1 MDFFTLKKKLSKKR
15 LYLSH
20 TVGIFGGMNG
30 NNPSLYRSSLSTNSL
45 VSNYWGRLVNR
56 ILVRGQS
63 INSLSEG
70 EILCAFNEL
79 KNRRPEHRYSVKAV
93 GEKQGAMFQ
102 QGDKIQEIR
111 IAKSL
116 DAMVS
121 VELLVN
127 FQATVRLS
135 VKDYSSIS
143 YSLPTIDL
151 QNTLENLERFVDE
164 FPKNF
169 ERFEK
174 ALVENEKNAKIVAM
188 AKVSIK
194 AAIEQLFASTH
205 YEWELVESGKFYSLR
220 VGMGENVV
228 SMTLNDKNFARRIP
242 VLLDALRQVES
253 LVDSL
258 SFPMDIAMGKKFVK
272 F

>member
-1 MDFFTLKKKLSKKR
+1 
-15 LYLSH
+15 
-20 TVGIFGGMNG
+20 MNG
-30 NNPSLYRSSLSTNSL
+30 NNPSLYRSSLSSNSL
-45 VSNYWGRLVNR
+45 VSNFWGRLVNR

-63 INSLSEG
+63 VNSLSEG

-79 KNRRPEHRYSVKAV
+79 KSRRPEHRYSVKAV
-93 GEKQGAMFQ
+93 GENQKTMFQ

-116 DAMVS
+116 NAMVS

-127 FQATVRLS
+127 FQTTVRLS
-135 VKDYSSIS
+135 IKDFTSIS
-143 YSLPTIDL
+143 CSLPTIDL
-151 QNTLENLERFVDE
+151 QNTLENLERFVDD

-169 ERFEK
+169 VRFEN
-174 ALVENEKNAKIVAM
+174 ALVENEKKAKIVAM

-194 AAIEQLFASTH
+194 TAVEHLLASTH
-205 YEWELVESGKFYSLR
+205 YEWELIESGKFYSLR

-253 LVDSL
+253 LVESL
-258 SFPMDIAMGKKFVK
+258 PFPMDIAMGKKFVK

>member
-1 MDFFTLKKKLSKKR
+1 M
-15 LYLSH
+15 SH
-20 TVGIFGGMNG
+20 AVSIFGGMNG
-30 NNPSLYRSSLSTNSL
+30 NNSSLYRNSLSTNSL

-56 ILVRGQS
+56 ILVRAQCV
-63 INSLSEG
+63 NSLSEG

-79 KNRRPEHRYSVKAV
+79 KSRRPEHRYSVKAV

-135 VKDYSSIS
+135 IKDCSSIS
-143 YSLPTIDL
+143 YSSPTIDL
-151 QNTLENLERFVDE
+151 QESLKRLECFIDD

-169 ERFEK
+169 ERFEN
-174 ALVENEKNAKIVAM
+174 ALVENEKKAKIEAM

-194 AAIEQLFASTH
+194 AAIEQLLASTH
-205 YEWELVESGKFYSLR
+205 YEWELIETGKFYSLR

-253 LVDSL
+253 LVESL
-258 SFPMDIAMGKKFVK
+258 PFPMDIAMGKRFVK

>member
-1 MDFFTLKKKLSKKR
+1 
-15 LYLSH
+15 
-20 TVGIFGGMNG
+20 MNC
-30 NNPSLYRSSLSTNSL
+30 
-45 VSNYWGRLVNR
+45 

-63 INSLSEG
+63 VSSLSEG

-79 KNRRPEHRYSVKAV
+79 KSRRPEHRYSVKAI
-93 GEKQGAMFQ
+93 GENQRTIFQ

-121 VELLVN
+121 VELLIN

-135 VKDYSSIS
+135 IKNFTSIS

-151 QNTLENLERFVDE
+151 QETLKNLECFVDA

-169 ERFEK
+169 ERFEN
-174 ALVENEKNAKIVAM
+174 ALVENEKKAKIVAM

-194 AAIEQLFASTH
+194 TKRAIDVLWVLCGKSAFEDNCGWIKKLKRNRVTFIPRAEFLKCHSDRHRHTH
-205 YEWELVESGKFYSLR
+205 
-220 VGMGENVV
+220 
-228 SMTLNDKNFARRIP
+228 SMP
-242 VLLDALRQVES
+242 VQA
-253 LVDSL
+253 
-258 SFPMDIAMGKKFVK
+258 
-272 F
+272 

>member
-1 MDFFTLKKKLSKKR
+1 
-15 LYLSH
+15 
-20 TVGIFGGMNG
+20 MNG
-30 NNPSLYRSSLSTNSL
+30 NNSSLYRSSLSTNSL
-45 VSNYWGRLVNR
+45 VSNYWGRLVNS

-63 INSLSEG
+63 VSSLSEG

-79 KNRRPEHRYSVKAV
+79 KRRRPEHRYSVKAV
-93 GEKQGAMFQ
+93 GENQKTMFQ

-116 DAMVS
+116 DAMIS

-135 VKDYSSIS
+135 IKDVTSIS
-143 YSLPTIDL
+143 CSLPMIDL
-151 QNTLENLERFVDE
+151 QNTLENLERFVDD

-169 ERFEK
+169 ERFEN
-174 ALVENEKNAKIVAM
+174 ALVENVKKAKIVAM

-194 AAIEQLFASTH
+194 AAVEQLLASTH
-205 YEWELVESGKFYSLR
+205 YEWELIESGKFYSLR
-220 VGMGENVV
+220 VGMGDNVV

-242 VLLDALRQVES
+242 VLLDALRQVEKLVES
-253 LVDSL
+253 LP
-258 SFPMDIAMGKKFVK
+258 FPMDITMNKRFVK

>member
-1 MDFFTLKKKLSKKR
+1 
-15 LYLSH
+15 
-20 TVGIFGGMNG
+20 MNG
-30 NNPSLYRSSLSTNSL
+30 NESSLYRSSLSTNSL

-63 INSLSEG
+63 VSSLSEG

-79 KNRRPEHRYSVKAV
+79 KNHRPEHRYSVKAV
-93 GEKQGAMFQ
+93 GEKLGAMFQ

-116 DAMVS
+116 NAMVS

-135 VKDYSSIS
+135 FKDFTSIS

-151 QNTLENLERFVDE
+151 QSSLENLERFIDD
-164 FPKNF
+164 FPKSF
-169 ERFEK
+169 ERFEN
-174 ALVENEKNAKIVAM
+174 ALVENEKRAKIEAM

-194 AAIEQLFASTH
+194 AAIEQLLASTH
-205 YEWELVESGKFYSLR
+205 YEWELIESGKFYSLR
-220 VGMGENVV
+220 VGMGDNVV

-242 VLLDALRQVES
+242 VLLDALRQVENLVES
-253 LVDSL
+253 LPI
-258 SFPMDIAMGKKFVK
+258 PMDIAMGKKFVK

>member
-1 MDFFTLKKKLSKKR
+1 MACLAADSLR

-20 TVGIFGGMNG
+20 VVSIFGGMIG
-30 NNPSLYRSSLSTNSL
+30 NNTSLYRSSLSMNSL
-45 VSNYWGRLVNR
+45 VSNYWGRLVNC

-63 INSLSEG
+63 VSTLSEG

-79 KNRRPEHRYSVKAV
+79 KSRRPELRYSVKAV
-93 GEKQGAMFQ
+93 GEKHGAMFQ

-121 VELLVN
+121 VELLIN

-135 VKDYSSIS
+135 IKDFTSIS

-151 QNTLENLERFVDE
+151 QETLENLECFVDD

-169 ERFEK
+169 ERFEN
-174 ALVENEKNAKIVAM
+174 ALVENEKKAKIEAM

-194 AAIEQLFASTH
+194 AAIEQLLASTH
-205 YEWELVESGKFYSLR
+205 YEWELIETDKFYSLR
-220 VGMGENVV
+220 VGLGNNVV

-242 VLLDALRQVES
+242 VLLDALRQVEN
-253 LVDSL
+253 LVEAL
-258 SFPMDIAMGKKFVK
+258 PFPMDIAMGKKFVK

>member
-1 MDFFTLKKKLSKKR
+1 
-15 LYLSH
+15 
-20 TVGIFGGMNG
+20 MNG

-45 VSNYWGRLVNR
+45 VSNYWGRLVNS

-63 INSLSEG
+63 VSSLSEG

-79 KNRRPEHRYSVKAV
+79 KSRRPEHRYSVKAV
-93 GEKQGAMFQ
+93 GEKQKTMFQ

-135 VKDYSSIS
+135 IKDFTSIS
-143 YSLPTIDL
+143 CSLPTIDL
-151 QNTLENLERFVDE
+151 QNTLENLERFVDD

-169 ERFEK
+169 ERFEN
-174 ALVENEKNAKIVAM
+174 ALVENEKKAKIVAM

-194 AAIEQLFASTH
+194 AAVEHLLASTH
-205 YEWELVESGKFYSLR
+205 YEWELIESGKFYSLR

-253 LVDSL
+253 LVISL
-258 SFPMDIAMGKKFVK
+258 PFPMDIAMGKRFVK